1 MDFHNGLAAPAI
13 TVKRDLIW
21 GLALTMVGC
30 LAAIWYWRL
39 PLQALLPAL
48 LMFVVLSICVLWFWP
63 SDRDFGPANRATLFR
78 ACVVIPLV
86 AGAPF
91 IGHLSASTL
100 DAQLWSYAA
109 LALVA
114 LVLDGVDGALARVYQ
129 CESTF
134 GARFDMELD
143 AALILGLCVA
153 VLALDKAGAWV
164 LALGLMRYAFIGG
177 AAVFQ
182 WLNAPLPESFRRKT
196 VCVWQ
201 IVTLMVA
208 LLPPVPPV
216 VASNTLGLAL
226 GLLAWSF
233 ARDIHWLY
241 QRRFVHDYR

>member
-1 MDFHNGLAAPAI
+1 MDFQNGLAAPAI

-30 LAAIWYWRL
+30 LTAAWYWRL

-48 LMFVVLSICVLWFWP
+48 LMFGVLSTSVLRFWP
-63 SDRDFGPANRATLFR
+63 TDRDFGPANRATLFR
-78 ACVVIPLV
+78 ASVVIPLV

-114 LVLDGVDGALARVYQ
+114 LVLDGVDGALARAYQ

-216 VASNTLGLAL
+216 VAGNTLGLAL

-233 ARDIHWLY
+233 ARDIRWLY
-241 QRRFVHDYR
+241 QRRFDHDYR